1 MAAVCVRS
9 DKDEMG
15 LPPRWGP
22 SALPWIIPSYE
33 DWGIGNTEELHSM
46 SDDPEPELRLVDL
59 QSQRR
64 FVAVCRWENE
74 GGGLVGHRLVKETNT

>member
-1 MAAVCVRS
+1 
-9 DKDEMG
+9 
-15 LPPRWGP
+15 
-22 SALPWIIPSYE
+22 
-33 DWGIGNTEELHSM
+33 M